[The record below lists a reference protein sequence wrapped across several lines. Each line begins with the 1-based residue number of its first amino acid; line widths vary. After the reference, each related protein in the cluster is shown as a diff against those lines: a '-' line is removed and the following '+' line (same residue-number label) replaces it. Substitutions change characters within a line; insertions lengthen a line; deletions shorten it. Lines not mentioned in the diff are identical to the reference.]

1 MIRSLKF
8 TLVILTLLGAVGA
21 RAQNF
26 VNVAGGASGSCS
38 SGGSTSSSPPLVVQ
52 QGTQTITVNYT
63 MTGAFLVTSVWT
75 IVDVD
80 YQPTC
85 VERVADISS
94 VSPDEVNIKVVTEQG
109 AVLFT
114 DTRQPGTG
122 ALSMNE
128 CGEELTWTGTYAE
141 SIFESRTIDVSALT
155 LSGPLT
161 LFVTTWGCTSNAGS
175 ASAAGG
181 VWGTLYGHDLGICG
195 VPSGQA
201 PVVTTKKTSSTSGH
215 VSVDYHFPDD
225 VA

>member
-8 TLVILTLLGAVGA
+8 TLVMLTLLGSIGA

-94 VSPDEVNIKVVTEQG
+94 VSPDEVNIKV
-109 AVLFT
+109 
-114 DTRQPGTG
+114 
-122 ALSMNE
+122 
-128 CGEELTWTGTYAE
+128 
-141 SIFESRTIDVSALT
+141 
-155 LSGPLT
+155 
-161 LFVTTWGCTSNAGS
+161 
-175 ASAAGG
+175 
-181 VWGTLYGHDLGICG
+181 
-195 VPSGQA
+195 
-201 PVVTTKKTSSTSGH
+201 
-215 VSVDYHFPDD
+215 
-225 VA
+225 